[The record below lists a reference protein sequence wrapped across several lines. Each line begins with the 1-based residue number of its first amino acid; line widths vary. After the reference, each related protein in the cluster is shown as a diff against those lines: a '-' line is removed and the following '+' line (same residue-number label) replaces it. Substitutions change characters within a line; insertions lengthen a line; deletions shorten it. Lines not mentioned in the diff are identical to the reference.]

1 MVKQTIDCV
10 SDSFFFLF
18 FFCNWISATVSLR
31 RRGLGNLP
39 HKVSAD
45 GAEGG
50 LVEEDGRELVVP
62 DDMDLGLLDSS
73 SPPVQRGDS
82 ILGHHLYRLLTRH
95 CGRKAV
101 KVHKLREKG
110 SCRDHYYWNLPL
122 IDKHQRFELTVLTY
136 FTANCMHS
144 FFPDSLEET
153 RLCFICAL
161 ACWHEQNEPVLQQST
176 FCGRLNGCKP
186 INELL

>member
-1 MVKQTIDCV
+1 M
-10 SDSFFFLF
+10 
-18 FFCNWISATVSLR
+18 SLR

-95 CGRKAV
+95 CGG
-101 KVHKLREKG
+101 EGGKG
-110 SCRDHYYWNLPL
+110 SQIKRERRVFQAAAE
-122 IDKHQRFELTVLTY
+122 IIIIE
-136 FTANCMHS
+136 
-144 FFPDSLEET
+144 
-153 RLCFICAL
+153 IC
-161 ACWHEQNEPVLQQST
+161 P
-176 FCGRLNGCKP
+176 
-186 INELL
+186 